1 MLDSTNFLVASTPPR
16 MGRPRINAPEG
27 DKMTSRF
34 PEGTL
39 ERMEAVLRDG
49 EPKSSLVRDAV
60 LAEIERR
67 EKAAK

>member
-1 MLDSTNFLVASTPPR
+1 
-16 MGRPRINAPEG
+16 
-27 DKMTSRF
+27 MTSRF